1 MRTRIYTKEIRG
13 MKKYLRK
20 IWDLYKPFKKVIF
33 VLVFMNLIREIIVL
47 IPPILYAKIVDS
59 VISKTSI
66 RASLKLVG
74 IMFVL
79 AAAGTIISYIQNY
92 IEIKYFEYDMDAHL
106 QNKSVGKILDF
117 SIGQNTNENSGVK
130 QSVINRGMNAIDN
143 FTGYCMFNY
152 LPLII
157 KVFAASAA
165 MFFINVILGSI
176 VLFGALIF
184 VLISIWVNNKF
195 GSDLRKLEDFN
206 NEINKEQMEILH
218 NVEVVKTNAREDTS
232 LGRYNNKL
240 SKTYNLSRKIWIKYI
255 SLMRIRAVI
264 SDITEAVVMGFGV
277 YFVFKGM
284 YTPGTLIIFWSW
296 SSRVFSQLWVIGQ
309 MQRNLMKWSKSI
321 GKYIDLMDMEC
332 DVKEIENPVR
342 LDDISG
348 AIEFKNVSFKY
359 PYRRSKE
366 EAEEEGTKTQ
376 SSDDLK
382 KAKPALKNISFK
394 IEPGQKVAFVGESG
408 AGKSTIVQLLI
419 RAYDTTSGKVLI
431 DGVNL
436 KDLSLKDYRRNIGVV
451 PQDVGVFDRT
461 LKENIVFSIDE
472 SEDSITE
479 EKLDEISK
487 LSCIDKFKHRLEHG
501 YNTLIGEKGIKLSGG
516 ERQRVGIARALIK
529 NPAILIFD
537 EATSHLDTENEK
549 LIHDAIDKVSK
560 GRTAIIIAHRLST
573 IKNADKIFVMEKGKI
588 VGEGK
593 HTELLG
599 NCEVYRNL
607 VSHQTVTI
615 G

>member
-1 MRTRIYTKEIRG
+1 
-13 MKKYLRK
+13 MKKNFKK

-59 VISKTSI
+59 VISKTSM

-79 AAAGTIISYIQNY
+79 AVIGTIISHIQQY
-92 IEIKYFEYDMDAHL
+92 IEVKYFEFDLDNHI
-106 QNKSVGKILDF
+106 QNKNISKILEF

-130 QSVINRGMNAIDN
+130 QSIINRGQKAITQ
-143 FTGYCMFNY
+143 FTDACMFQY
-152 LPLII
+152 VQMIL
-157 KVFAASAA
+157 KVIVAVIA
-165 MFFINVILGSI
+165 MFCINIFLGLIVI
-176 VLFGALIF
+176 FGTLTYI
-184 VLISIWVNNKF
+184 LISIIVNKKF
-195 GSDLRKLEDFN
+195 SLDMKKMENFYS
-206 NEINKEQMEILH
+206 EQNKEQMEILH
-218 NVEVVKTNAREDTS
+218 NVEIIKTNAQESVS
-232 LGRYNNKL
+232 LNRYDKILLKL
-240 SKTYNLSRKIWIKYI
+240 RDIGIKIWIKYI
-255 SLMRIRAVI
+255 NLMRIRSFV
-264 SDITEAVVMGFGV
+264 SDITEATVMGLGV

-296 SSRVFSQLWVIGQ
+296 SSKVFSQLWIVGQ

-321 GKYIDLMDMEC
+321 EKYIDLMDMEC
-332 DVKEIENPVR
+332 DVKEKENPVR

-348 AIEFKNVSFKY
+348 TIEFKNVSFKY

-394 IEPGQKVAFVGESG
+394 IDSGQKVAFVGESG

-436 KDLSLKDYRRNIGVV
+436 KDLSLKDYRRSIGVV

-461 LKENIVFSIDE
+461 LKENIIFSVNNQEEDI
-472 SEDSITE
+472 SEE
-479 EKLDEISK
+479 RLDEISK
-487 LSCIDKFKHRLEHG
+487 LSCIDRFKHRLEYG

-529 NPAILIFD
+529 DPAILIFD
-537 EATSHLDTENEK
+537 EATSHLDTENEL
-549 LIHDAIDKVSK
+549 LIHTAIDKISK
-560 GRTAIIIAHRLST
+560 GRTTIIIAHRLST

-588 VGEGK
+588 VGKGK
-593 HTELLG
+593 HEELLE
-599 NCEVYRNL
+599 NCKVYNKL
-607 VSHQTVTI
+607 VSHQTAIIV
-615 G
+615 